1 MEGLARLPNTGSAEN
16 PRVFLFSSV
25 SYFAEK
31 VKYTP
36 SLETAG
42 ALCYNGAKA
51 EKEKGGFAMK
61 RLVIDRQAVVNNL
74 KTIREKAGKAKIYAV
89 LTGDACGAGLLEMAG
104 LLHQH
109 GVTRFA
115 VSEPGDAAKLR
126 KAGLVEEEILMLR
139 STVNRQELEQ
149 LLDLNVICSIGSSEA
164 GMALNSLAESRSTVA
179 EAHIQVDSG
188 MGYGG
193 FVISEPDKILAA
205 FQNLQNVAISG
216 IYTQFQSSS
225 TNEKSI
231 NAQLDAFTQ
240 VVRQVHRAGFETGTV
255 HAAGSFSTLRYDFA
269 RFDAVRVG
277 SALLGRC
284 KRTKNDGL
292 QRVGYC
298 EATIEEIRWLPA
310 GHTVG
315 YESPV
320 KIKKP
325 TRVATLAVG
334 YQNGLSVSRPRK
346 KGLLARLFPPKNDD
360 LAVRVGNQRAKII
373 GRVGA
378 IETLID
384 VTSLKC
390 AGGDWVQIELD
401 PMYAQDMPKEYR

>member
-1 MEGLARLPNTGSAEN
+1 
-16 PRVFLFSSV
+16 
-25 SYFAEK
+25 
-31 VKYTP
+31 
-36 SLETAG
+36 
-42 ALCYNGAKA
+42 
-51 EKEKGGFAMK
+51 
-61 RLVIDRQAVVNNL
+61 
-74 KTIREKAGKAKIYAV
+74 
-89 LTGDACGAGLLEMAG
+89 
-104 LLHQH
+104 
-109 GVTRFA
+109 
-115 VSEPGDAAKLR
+115 
-126 KAGLVEEEILMLR
+126 
-139 STVNRQELEQ
+139 
-149 LLDLNVICSIGSSEA
+149 
-164 GMALNSLAESRSTVA
+164 MALNSLAESRSTVA

-225 TNEKSI
+225 TNEKAI
-231 NAQLDAFTQ
+231 AAQLDEFTQ

-298 EATIEEIRWLPA
+298 EATIEDIRWLPA

-320 KIKKP
+320 KMKKP

-334 YQNGLSVSRPRK
+334 YQNGLSVSRPRR
-346 KGLLARLFPPKNDD
+346 KGLLARLFPPKSDD
-360 LAVRVGNQRAKII
+360 LAVRVGSQRAKVI

-390 AGGDWVQIELD
+390 TGGDWVQIELD